1 VSYTVFEACLDP
13 ERRSCAPGDLS
24 VLLAL
29 AAAVN
34 QKDVERGWDWV
45 AWPSQ
50 ARIAYEL
57 GIGERQV
64 RRRLANLKAAG
75 DIRETGEIVG
85 RGIRKYEITVGPR
98 ARRPSPPPSPP
109 RSEPSGVE
117 TEEDRSDP
125 TTLDHM
131 DRGELDPEMSHD
143 DTGQYVPV
151 DRSDPTARPDHMDRD
166 PGPYGPTEP
175 EGNRNEN
182 QEENAEVARAEARDP
197 EPVTHDF
204 VGGLSPLST
213 GSAGP
218 TPAQLQAE
226 RADDLA
232 ELAVLEDQRETTSHH
247 ETTERSI
254 AELRERLGLDPLE
267 VAA

>member
-1 VSYTVFEACLDP
+1 VSYTVFEACLEPD
-13 ERRSCAPGDLS
+13 RRSCAPADLP

-34 QKDVERGWDWV
+34 QKDAERGWDWV

-50 ARIAYEL
+50 ARIAFQL

-85 RGIRKYEITVGPR
+85 RGIRKYEITL
-98 ARRPSPPPSPP
+98 APP
-109 RSEPSGVE
+109 RSDRTGVE

-125 TTLDHM
+125 TTLDQM
-131 DRGELDPEMSHD
+131 DRGGVESVMPPNE
-143 DTGQYVPV
+143 TGPSVPV
-151 DRSDPTARPDHMDRD
+151 DRSDLTARPDHMDR
-166 PGPYGPTEP
+166 PTGPNGPTEP
-175 EGNRNEN
+175 EENREEN
-182 QEENAEVARAEARDP
+182 REENAEVARAEARDP
-197 EPVTHDF
+197 VPLTREF
-204 VGGLSPLST
+204 VSGLSPSST

-218 TPAQLQAE
+218 TPAQIEAE
-226 RADDLA
+226 RAEDLA
-232 ELAVLEDQRETTSHH
+232 ELGALEAQVGATRHR

-254 AELRERLGLDPLE
+254 AEIRERLGLDPLE
-267 VAA
+267 IPA